1 MLFHLLFRTSA
12 VLVYLF
18 CTWFSDGFVTSFVL
32 TVILLALDFWTVK
45 NITGK
50 NSSFQFEYFMNNF
63 VINKKNTL
71 GRILVGLR
79 WWSYVDA
86 EGKTHWVYEAR
97 KVIFLSFKGTW

>member
-1 MLFHLLFRTSA
+1 
-12 VLVYLF
+12 
-18 CTWFSDGFVTSFVL
+18 
-32 TVILLALDFWTVK
+32 
-45 NITGK
+45 
-50 NSSFQFEYFMNNF
+50 MNNF

-97 KVIFLSFKGTW
+97 KVIFLSFKGIWLDFNIILKITSTGG